1 MIGEETVRAIHISSD
16 VAIDDFDSSLWFRS
30 PPVRIARYWSGQAAP
45 ASRHA
50 EARLLWSNSA
60 LHVRFV
66 CPQQESLIVS
76 PTPQTTEK
84 TLGLWDRD
92 VCEIFVAP
100 DPATPNQ
107 YFEFEAAP
115 TGEWVD
121 LAIMKNAD
129 GRDTDF
135 AFRSGMTA
143 AAALKAEQIFVA
155 MRIPWSDKLPQPK
168 LGDRWGINLFRCVGS
183 DPNRG
188 YVTWRPT
195 YAPEPNF
202 HHPEVFGWLLF
213 VDEAKDQE

>member
-1 MIGEETVRAIHISSD
+1 MTAEETVRAIHISSD
-16 VAIDDFDSSLWFRS
+16 IAIDDFGSSLWVSS
-30 PPVRIARYWSGQAAP
+30 PPVPIARYWSGEAAP
-45 ASRHA
+45 PSRHA
-50 EARLLWSNSA
+50 EARLLWSHSA

-66 CPQQESLIVS
+66 CPQHEPLIAS
-76 PTPQTTEK
+76 PTPQTAEK

-100 DPATPNQ
+100 NPATPNQ

-121 LAIMKNAD
+121 LAIKKKVD

-135 AFRSGMTA
+135 AFRSGMKA
-143 AAALKAEQIFVA
+143 AAAIKEDQILVA
-155 MRIPWSDKLPQPK
+155 MSIPWSDALPHPK
-168 LGDRWGINLFRCVGS
+168 PGDRWRLNLFRCVGR
-183 DPNRG
+183 DPDRG

-213 VDEAKDQE
+213 DDEDKDQE